1 MTMLET
7 GRDADPEGLHRPTTV
22 TIAVKTG
29 HDEERMIEIDVGQ
42 SAKSILIMFA
52 AERGCAVEDLTLLRD
67 GEADPIS
74 VDVIIGL
81 DYPHHHRHHI
91 HHPHDLE
98 VIVHYQAD
106 THRHQFK
113 RFQTVEAVLDWAIPA
128 FGIDPTMAPEF
139 ELARSGT
146 KEELPLGEHLGHL
159 AGRQDRLE
167 LDLLRSEMPNG

>member
-42 SAKSILIMFA
+42 SAKSILIVIA
-52 AERGCAVEDLTLLRD
+52 AERGCAVEDLILLRD

-91 HHPHDLE
+91 HHTRDIE

-146 KEELPLGEHLGHL
+146 KEELPLSEHLGHL